1 MFGVGERMTVIKK
14 TAEEIEN
21 ILRGGG
27 WQRKDEYWFHPMF
40 RNEPFQKSQALS
52 VERSR
57 TDKSLEE
64 LPSMNNT
71 QLLGYVHK
79 QRAKIEELKGVTA
92 DDMVKL
98 IKAEKKKDEQKQEK
112 HACKCSATM
121 TILDEDDA
129 KQLFDKV
136 KELSDRLE
144 SVEKDIDTLMRGFNG
159 MARRLKK

>member
-1 MFGVGERMTVIKK
+1 MTVIKK
-14 TAEEIEN
+14 TDEEIEN

-27 WQRKDEYWFHPMF
+27 WQQKDEYWFHPMF

-79 QRAKIEELKGVTA
+79 QRAEIEELKGVTA
-92 DDMVKL
+92 NDMVKL
-98 IKAEKKKDEQKQEK
+98 IKAEKKKDKQEQEK
-112 HACKCSATM
+112 HACKCAATM
-121 TILDEDDA
+121 TIFDEDDA

-144 SVEKDIDTLMRGFNG
+144 AIEKAIKTLQLGFTG
-159 MARRLKK
+159 IAKRLLKK

>member
-1 MFGVGERMTVIKK
+1 MTVIK

-27 WQRKDEYWFHPMF
+27 WQQKDEYWFHPMF
-40 RNEPFQKSQALS
+40 KNEPFQKSQALS

-112 HACKCSATM
+112 HACKCDATM

-129 KQLFDKV
+129 KELFAKV

-144 SVEKDIDTLMRGFNG
+144 AVEKDIKTLQFGFTG
-159 MARRLKK
+159 IAKRLLKK